1 VENRQAILER
11 SVVRAD
17 IMVAPLD
24 IIYEIIQG
32 NHWGYL
38 YTCACQVY
46 PKLVHDFYGH
56 LEVVQD
62 DVNGIILQ
70 TTVQWHIIQIDPQ
83 FISNI
88 IGVPMLDISA
98 SPFSNILQTPSLEQ

>member
-70 TTVQWHIIQIDPQ
+70 IDPQ